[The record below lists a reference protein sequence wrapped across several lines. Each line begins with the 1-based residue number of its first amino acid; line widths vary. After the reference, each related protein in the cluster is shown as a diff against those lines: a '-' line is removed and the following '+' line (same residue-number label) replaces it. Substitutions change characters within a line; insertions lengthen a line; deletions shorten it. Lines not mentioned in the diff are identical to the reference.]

1 MEGWLACSDD
11 LKSYV
16 GRILMPLAGPAKP
29 DRSLGEGPDEASI
42 PVLQARGFGSGL
54 ATRNCTKKEEKKE
67 RKRQEKTLLRKQ

>member
-29 DRSLGEGPDEASI
+29 DRSLGEGPDEAFI
-42 PVLQARGFGSGL
+42 PVLQTREFGAGW
-54 ATRNCTKKEEKKE
+54 
-67 RKRQEKTLLRKQ
+67 